1 MRSASG
7 PKLRQQA
14 QADALRLQS
23 GFRASQVKARTPSL
37 IKLPLASY
45 AGWVVPLVVVQ
56 AVWRFSTSK
65 FALARGAGRI
75 DWNKVPP
82 RGAPWI

>member
-14 QADALRLQS
+14 QAYALRLQS

-56 AVWRFSTSK
+56 AVRAV
-65 FALARGAGRI
+65 FAAEIPYAIPL
-75 DWNKVPP
+75 PP
-82 RGAPWI
+82 RGASLDLKWCSPV